1 MAIGGGNNISGMVA
15 GIQGDMSNMSGWLSS
30 QWGTMARTPLSQAS
44 QLSDGASKMLAQLK
58 DNTISDFS
66 KMDASAIG
74 YWNDIADYI
83 AGHSINGNITYTA
96 KSIGGQTV
104 VNGQYQAT
112 GAPPGGQTKM
122 SAEGWLN
129 SPGGWS
135 WVGERGAELMNVPRG
150 ASIFPHNQS
159 VGMAS
164 SGGASSGRPV
174 VIQFVVN
181 GRQLANAALP
191 DFVEAIRDHTGAKF

>member
-15 GIQGDMSNMSGWLSS
+15 GIQGDMSNMGSWMANE
-30 QWGTMARTPLSQAS
+30 WGTMARTSLSQAS

-96 KSIGGQTV
+96 KGIGGQTV
-104 VNGQYQAT
+104 VNGQYQAKI
-112 GAPPGGQTKM
+112 G
-122 SAEGWLN
+122 
-129 SPGGWS
+129 
-135 WVGERGAELMNVPRG
+135 R
-150 ASIFPHNQS
+150 ASC
-159 VGMAS
+159 
-164 SGGASSGRPV
+164 R
-174 VIQFVVN
+174 
-181 GRQLANAALP
+181 
-191 DFVEAIRDHTGAKF
+191 E

>member
-15 GIQGDMSNMSGWLSS
+15 GIQGDMSNMGSWMANE
-30 QWGTMARTPLSQAS
+30 WGTMARTPLSKDS
-44 QLSDGASKMLAQLK
+44 QLYDGASKMLDQVK

-150 ASIFPHNQS
+150 ASIFPHNQRVWS
-159 VGMAS
+159 QQVDSPNRHRSQRVRSMLIS
-164 SGGASSGRPV
+164 CRV
-174 VIQFVVN
+174 
-181 GRQLANAALP
+181 RM
-191 DFVEAIRDHTGAKF
+191 